1 MIGCGIK
8 MELSRTKKGARNAVF
23 NVSGVILNI
32 LCSFII
38 RTVFIYTLG
47 KAYLGINGLFTNI
60 LSFLSLAEMG
70 IGTSIIYC
78 LYKPVAENDIK
89 KIKELMNFYK
99 TAYRYIAIVVAVT
112 GILIMPF
119 LEWLIY
125 DKPDIPESL
134 YVIYGLYLFNS
145 VSSYFFIYK
154 KSLLIAYQKE
164 YIVSI
169 INIVY
174 YVVMNGLQVV
184 ALILFKNFFAY
195 LIIQI
200 LSNVVNNIVVSLICD
215 KKYPYIIDNKEKL
228 GKEEKNRIFD
238 DVKALIIYRVASI
251 ILNSTDNLVIS
262 KGVGLIE
269 VGLYSNY
276 YLVTRAVYNLIRQAI
291 SAMTASIGNLNVT
304 QDKDR
309 QELVFRA
316 TTFLASLLYG
326 IAAIIFY
333 VVLDKFMVLW
343 LDETYLFDRKIVII
357 IVINFYL
364 TGMSG
369 IYNILRATF
378 GLFVQGRMRPLLS
391 SIINI
396 VLSVALVKPL
406 GVFGVFIGTAIALIS
421 INFWYDPYIVYKC
434 ALKRDYKMFLIN
446 NIIYAVSYIVI
457 AICCEKICG
466 FVSFGNAWAEL
477 IVDAVLTGI
486 IAVIIV
492 VLLFWKKQEMKFL
505 LNKIKSILKRNK

>member
-1 MIGCGIK
+1 

-78 LYKPVAENDIK
+78 LYKPVAENDIQ

-99 TAYRYIAIVVAVT
+99 TAYRYIAVVVAVV
-112 GILIMPF
+112 GVFIMPF

-134 YVIYGLYLFNS
+134 YIIYALYLLNS

-154 KSLLIAYQKE
+154 KSLLIAHQKE

-169 INIVY
+169 INIIY
-174 YVVMNGLQVV
+174 YIIMNGLQAA
-184 ALILFKNFFAY
+184 ALIVFNDFFAY
-195 LIIQI
+195 LVIQI
-200 LSNVVNNIVVSLICD
+200 LSNIANNIVVSIICD
-215 KKYPYIIDNKEKL
+215 RKYPYIMDNKEKL
-228 GKEEKNRIFD
+228 GKQERDKIFA

-291 SAMTASIGNLNVT
+291 SALTASIGNLNVT
-304 QDKDR
+304 QDTDKK
-309 QELVFRA
+309 ELVFR
-316 TTFLASLLYG
+316 TTAFLASLLYG
-326 IAAIIFY
+326 VAAVIFY
-333 VVLDKFMVLW
+333 VVLDKFMILW
-343 LDETYLFDRKIVII
+343 LDATYLFDRKIVII

-378 GLFVQGRMRPLLS
+378 GLFVQGKMRPLLS

-396 VLSVALVKPL
+396 VLSVLLVKPL
-406 GVFGVFIGTAIALIS
+406 GVLGVFIGTAVALVS

-446 NIIYAVSYIVI
+446 NILYAISYIAI
-457 AICCEKICG
+457 AVGCEKICG
-466 FVSFGNAWAEL
+466 ILVFENMWIEL
-477 IVDAVLTGI
+477 IVNVFLTG
-486 IAVIIV
+486 VLSV
-492 VLLFWKKQEMKFL
+492 VVLGLLFWKKQETQFL
-505 LNKIKSILKRNK
+505 LKKVKTILKRNKG

>member
-1 MIGCGIK
+1 

-78 LYKPVAENDIK
+78 LYKPVAENDIQ

-99 TAYRYIAIVVAVT
+99 TAYRYIAVVVALA
-112 GILIMPF
+112 GIVIMPF

-134 YVIYGLYLFNS
+134 YVIYALYLVNS
-145 VSSYFFIYK
+145 VASYFFIYK
-154 KSLLIAYQKE
+154 KSLLIAHQKE

-169 INIVY
+169 INIIY
-174 YVVMNGLQVV
+174 YVVMNGLQVA
-184 ALILFKNFFAY
+184 ALIVFKNFFAY

-200 LSNVVNNIVVSLICD
+200 LSSIANNIVVSIICD

-228 GKEEKNRIFD
+228 GKQERTRIFD

-291 SAMTASIGNLNVT
+291 SALTASIGNLNVT
-304 QDKDR
+304 QDTDKK
-309 QELVFRA
+309 ELVFRA

-326 IAAIIFY
+326 TAAVIFY
-333 VVLDKFMVLW
+333 VVLDKFIALW
-343 LDETYLFDRKIVII
+343 LDETFLFDRKIVII
-357 IVINFYL
+357 IIINFYL

-378 GLFVQGRMRPLLS
+378 GLFVQGKMRPLLS

-396 VLSVALVKPL
+396 ILSVALVKPL
-406 GVFGVFIGTAIALIS
+406 GVLGVFIGTAVALTS

-446 NIIYAVSYIVI
+446 NILYAVSYIGI
-457 AICCEKICG
+457 AIGCEKICG
-466 FVSFGNAWAEL
+466 MLTFGDMRVEL
-477 IVDAVLTGI
+477 VVDVILTGMI
-486 IAVIIV
+486 SVI
-492 VLLFWKKQEMKFL
+492 VLGVLFWRKQETQFL
-505 LNKIKSILKRNK
+505 LKKVKSILKRNKG